1 MLLNWSLEKK
11 KSRPES
17 VDCTPPDFII
27 PGSRERPLT
36 QLQPQNKDLKGPHC
50 IKVLTTSG
58 WNPPPGHR
66 KLHGDLIYLYAVTLE
81 DKRLHITAC
90 TRGFYVNQ
98 STDEDFNPKPASPN
112 HLSHSLIE
120 LLSQVSPAFKRNFT
134 QLQRKRTQRHPFE
147 RVATPYQVN
156 ILELDME
163 SMEADLSGTTARVI
177 IFQVYSWIAPMAEH
191 PIDAI
196 RAEDAFSS
204 KLGYEEHIP
213 GQTRDWNEELQ
224 TTRELPRKNL
234 PERLLRERAIFKVHI
249 NLEISLP
256 T

>member
-1 MLLNWSLEKK
+1 MNLCNRTNFYHLSEKK

-17 VDCTPPDFII
+17 VDCTPPDYII
-27 PGSRERPLT
+27 PGSRERPLMH
-36 QLQPQNKDLKGPHC
+36 LQPQNKEQKGPHC

-90 TRGFYVNQ
+90 TRGFYINQ
-98 STDEDFNPKPASPN
+98 STDEEFNPKPASPN

-147 RVATPYQVN
+147 RVATPYQVCCLPFL
-156 ILELDME
+156 IYL
-163 SMEADLSGTTARVI
+163 
-177 IFQVYSWIAPMAEH
+177 
-191 PIDAI
+191 
-196 RAEDAFSS
+196 FS
-204 KLGYEEHIP
+204 LRNYFECRCIP
-213 GQTRDWNEELQ
+213 G
-224 TTRELPRKNL
+224 
-234 PERLLRERAIFKVHI
+234 LLLWPSIQLMPFGLKMRFRP
-249 NLEISLP
+249 S
-256 T
+256 